1 MPTPTE
7 RADKPLMSE
16 QTTSIQVNL
25 TGKSVVL
32 AYLLWWFLGWAGV
45 HRLYLGRVKTGLAQ
59 LILFALGVVTAV
71 LLIGYIFL
79 AIWGV
84 WWLLDAF
91 FTYKIVTEE
100 NGKLGVVAS
109 TLSVSKSGGSH
120 DDLDQLEKLHALY
133 EKGVLTREEYEAK
146 KATYL

>member
-1 MPTPTE
+1 MT
-7 RADKPLMSE
+7 E

-25 TGKSVVL
+25 TGKNVIV

-59 LILFALGVVTAV
+59 LILFAIGVVTLI
-71 LLIGYIFL
+71 LLVGYVFL

-84 WWLLDAF
+84 WWLLYAF
-91 FTYKIVTEE
+91 FTCKIVTEE
-100 NGKLGVVAS
+100 NEKLGVLAS
-109 TLSVSKSGGSH
+109 TLSVSKSGGIH
-120 DDLDQLEKLHALY
+120 NDLDQLEKLHALY

>member
-1 MPTPTE
+1 M
-7 RADKPLMSE
+7 AQ

-25 TGKSVVL
+25 TGKSVVV

-45 HRLYLGRVKTGLAQ
+45 HRLYLSRVKTGLAQ
-59 LILFALGVVTAV
+59 LILFAIGIVTLI
-71 LLIGYIFL
+71 LLVGYIFL

-100 NGKLGVVAS
+100 NERLGVLAS
-109 TLSVSKSGGSH
+109 TLSVSKSGVIH
-120 DDLDQLEKLHALY
+120 NDLDELEKLHALY

-146 KATYL
+146 RATYL

>member
-1 MPTPTE
+1 MT
-7 RADKPLMSE
+7 E

-25 TGKSVVL
+25 TGKNVIV

-59 LILFALGVVTAV
+59 LLLFAIGVVTLI
-71 LLIGYIFL
+71 LLVGYLFL

-91 FTYKIVTEE
+91 FTYQIVTEE
-100 NGKLGVVAS
+100 NKKLGVLAS
-109 TLSVSKSGGSH
+109 TLSLSKSGGISNE
-120 DDLDQLEKLHALY
+120 LDQLEKLHALY

-146 KATYL
+146 KSKYI

>member
-1 MPTPTE
+1 MNQ
-7 RADKPLMSE
+7 

-25 TGKSVVL
+25 TGKNVIV

-59 LILFALGVVTAV
+59 LLLFAIGVVTLI
-71 LLIGYIFL
+71 LLVGYIFL
-79 AIWGV
+79 VIWGV

-100 NGKLGVVAS
+100 NEKLGVLAS
-109 TLSVSKSGGSH
+109 TLSVSKSGGMPNE
-120 DDLDQLEKLHALY
+120 LDQLEKLHTLY
-133 EKGVLTREEYEAK
+133 EKGVLTKKEYEAK
-146 KATYL
+146 RAAYL

>member
-1 MPTPTE
+1 M
-7 RADKPLMSE
+7 AE

-25 TGKSVVL
+25 TGKNVVV

-59 LILFALGVVTAV
+59 LILFAIGVVTAI

-91 FTYKIVTEE
+91 FTYKIVAEE
-100 NGKLGVVAS
+100 NTKLGVLSS
-109 TLSVSKSGGSH
+109 TLSVSKSGGNT
-120 DDLDQLEKLHALY
+120 DLDQLEKLHALY
-133 EKGVLTREEYEAK
+133 EKGILTREEYEAK

>member
-1 MPTPTE
+1 M
-7 RADKPLMSE
+7 AE

-25 TGKSVVL
+25 TGKNVVV

-59 LILFALGVVTAV
+59 LILFAIGVVTAI

-91 FTYKIVTEE
+91 FTFKIVAEE
-100 NGKLGVVAS
+100 NAKLGVLAS
-109 TLSVSKSGGSH
+109 TLSVSKSGESH
-120 DDLDQLEKLHALY
+120 NDLDQLEKLHALY

>member
-1 MPTPTE
+1 M
-7 RADKPLMSE
+7 AQ

-25 TGKSVVL
+25 TGKSVVA

-59 LILFALGVVTAV
+59 LILFAIGIVTLI
-71 LLIGYIFL
+71 LLVGYIFL

-100 NGKLGVVAS
+100 NERLGVLAS
-109 TLSVSKSGGSH
+109 TLSVSKSGGIH
-120 DDLDQLEKLHALY
+120 NDLDQLEKLHALY

-146 KATYL
+146 RATYL

>member
-1 MPTPTE
+1 MT
-7 RADKPLMSE
+7 E

-25 TGKSVVL
+25 TGKNVIV

-59 LILFALGVVTAV
+59 LILFAIGVVTLI
-71 LLIGYIFL
+71 LLVGYVFL

-100 NGKLGVVAS
+100 NEKLGVLAS
-109 TLSVSKSGGSH
+109 TLSV
-120 DDLDQLEKLHALY
+120 
-133 EKGVLTREEYEAK
+133 
-146 KATYL
+146 

>member
-1 MPTPTE
+1 M
-7 RADKPLMSE
+7 AE

-25 TGKSVVL
+25 TGKNVVV

-59 LILFALGVVTAV
+59 LILFAIGVVTAI

-91 FTYKIVTEE
+91 LPTRSSLKRIQSWVSCLPRCPYRS
-100 NGKLGVVAS
+100 LAGVITTWISLRSSMPS
-109 TLSVSKSGGSH
+109 TRR
-120 DDLDQLEKLHALY
+120 AF
-133 EKGVLTREEYEAK
+133 
-146 KATYL
+146 

>member
-1 MPTPTE
+1 M
-7 RADKPLMSE
+7 DE

-25 TGKSVVL
+25 TGKNVVV

-59 LILFALGVVTAV
+59 LILFAMGVVTAI

-79 AIWGV
+79 AVWGV

-91 FTYKIVTEE
+91 FTYKIVAEE
-100 NGKLGVVAS
+100 NERLGVVAS
-109 TLSVSKSGGSH
+109 TFSVSKSGGIH
-120 DDLDQLEKLHALY
+120 NDLDQLEKLHALY
-133 EKGVLTREEYEAK
+133 EKGALTKDEYEAK
-146 KATYL
+146 KAAYL

>member
-1 MPTPTE
+1 MNQ
-7 RADKPLMSE
+7 

-25 TGKSVVL
+25 TGKNVIV

-59 LILFALGVVTAV
+59 LLLFAIGVVTLIV
-71 LLIGYIFL
+71 LVGYIFL
-79 AIWGV
+79 VIWGV

-100 NGKLGVVAS
+100 NEKLGVLAS
-109 TLSVSKSGGSH
+109 TLSVSKSGGMPNE
-120 DDLDQLEKLHALY
+120 LDQLEKLHTLY
-133 EKGVLTREEYEAK
+133 EKGVLTKKEYEAK
-146 KATYL
+146 RAAYL

>member
-1 MPTPTE
+1 MV
-7 RADKPLMSE
+7 E

-25 TGKSVVL
+25 TGKNVIV

-59 LILFALGVVTAV
+59 LLLFAIGVVTLI
-71 LLIGYIFL
+71 LLVGYLFL

-91 FTYKIVTEE
+91 FTYQIVTEE
-100 NGKLGVVAS
+100 NEKLGVLAS
-109 TLSVSKSGGSH
+109 TLSLSTSGGISNE
-120 DDLDQLEKLHALY
+120 LDQLEKLHALY

-146 KATYL
+146 KSKYI

>member
-1 MPTPTE
+1 MNQ
-7 RADKPLMSE
+7 

-25 TGKSVVL
+25 TGKNVIV

-59 LILFALGVVTAV
+59 LLLFAIGVVTLIV
-71 LLIGYIFL
+71 LVGYIFL
-79 AIWGV
+79 VIWGV

-100 NGKLGVVAS
+100 NEKLGVLAS
-109 TLSVSKSGGSH
+109 TLSVSKSGGMPNE
-120 DDLDQLEKLHALY
+120 LDQLEKLHTLY
-133 EKGVLTREEYEAK
+133 EKGVLTKEEYEAK
-146 KATYL
+146 RAAYL